1 MSTFTRADDTV
12 ALTLGGESLSFGA
25 LRDEVER
32 RKGRLR
38 SLLPGIAILR
48 AHRSREFI
56 ASFLALYEAGVPV
69 AVFAPEWTVAE
80 VEARRKGL
88 GRCYEMDDTLS
99 VSWHSE
105 TEEPRHHPDTAVV
118 LFTSGST
125 GAPRAVQLSRRN
137 VEANVAAVRTSLDFD
152 SAPAQTLF
160 LPLSYS
166 FGLLGQLLPALA
178 AGLPTVLLGNLVEL
192 KALLDEGRLVGMVSG
207 VPSHYETLLRLM
219 GDEPPRT
226 QGVTHVI
233 SAGAALSLPLRQRLL
248 RAFPASRVYTNYGQ
262 TELSPRVLCLRS
274 DHPRF
279 LSNATGY
286 AVGNLEVKLTSEG
299 ELCVKGDQLMLGYLG
314 APEATREKVV
324 DGWLRTGD
332 LAELGPGGL
341 VTLMGR
347 NDDLLKVGGERLSL
361 FEIEAAL
368 RELPGVEDAAVWGR
382 EDPLYGTTL
391 TAFLQLRPG
400 ATCPPK
406 RELRQALR
414 DRLSTH
420 KVPADFYRV
429 EQLPRTSNG
438 KLQRALLPE
447 SLRPELRIG

>member
-38 SLLPGIAILR
+38 SLLAGIAILR

-286 AVGNLEVKLTSEG
+286 PVGNLEVKLTAEG
-299 ELCVKGDQLMLGYLG
+299 ELCVKGDHLMLGYLG

-332 LAELGPGGL
+332 LAELGPDGL
-341 VTLMGR
+341 VTLLCR
-347 NDDLLKVGGERLSL
+347 NDDLLKVGGERLSP

-400 ATCPPK
+400 ATCLPT

-438 KLQRALLPE
+438 KLQRARLPE